1 MILDFG
7 SPALSS
13 EAKENIIV
21 KVEECGYYPIWLD
34 KINFIR
40 DKLAINM
47 KSLPKANPDTY
58 TAQTGKGERKSYHTN
73 HSYNTMGS

>member
-1 MILDFG
+1 MILDFS

-13 EAKENIIV
+13 DAKENIIV

-47 KSLPKANPDTY
+47 KSHHKARP
-58 TAQTGKGERKSYHTN
+58 
-73 HSYNTMGS
+73 GS